1 MRETFGEF
9 LKRTAEG
16 PIGDDEEIIPADE
29 CVVSFATHNPT
40 IDEAMAKNITDK
52 EQIIADIFGYDFDDG
67 YILGDEAEYAI
78 CENCQVSIQRN
89 DGVECEGCGAFFG
102 KHGKGRNHCW
112 RSHNCGVLVT
122 SEGRKVALNDKLVY
136 PSHHDE
142 YEVVEMAPTW
152 VKGGHARGRRNRGA
166 HEMPIVPRLML
177 HKN

>member
-1 MRETFGEF
+1 MVETFGDF
-9 LKRTAEG
+9 LKRTTEG
-16 PIGDDEEIIPADE
+16 SIGGDEEIVPADE
-29 CVVSFATHNPT
+29 CDILDRFA
-40 IDEAMAKNITDK
+40 KTDGVTREEEIK
-52 EQIIADIFGYDFDDG
+52 RLSNKLLEIRFPEGFDDG

-89 DGVECEGCGAFFG
+89 DGVECEGCGTFFG